1 MVHNNND
8 LSDENI
14 IESHG
19 EKSTEL
25 VWVMGMW
32 GRLLTLIIATNKL
45 LELGLNQSTQTQ
57 SHITSLSDQSSQK

>member
-19 EKSTEL
+19 EKSTDTA
-25 VWVMGMW
+25 G
-32 GRLLTLIIATNKL
+32 
-45 LELGLNQSTQTQ
+45 
-57 SHITSLSDQSSQK
+57 LSDGDVGEIVDINNCNK